1 MKICVIGT
9 GYVGLVSAVCFAE
22 LGHEAVGVD
31 IDESKIEKL
40 KKGISPIY
48 EENLEDLLKKN
59 LDEGKISFTS
69 NLKEGLKG
77 VEVVINAVGTPPD
90 ERRKVDLRYV
100 WEAAKQV
107 AENLEDYIVFV
118 NKSTVPVGT
127 AEEVRK
133 IMEKSCDSFDVAS
146 NPEFLREGSAVKDFL
161 EPDRIVVGVESERAK
176 KILEELYRP
185 LVEKGYHLMVTD
197 IKSAELIKYAS
208 NAFLATKIS
217 FINEVAGL
225 CEKVGADIEEVA
237 KGMGLDSRIGD
248 KFLKPGPGYGGSCL
262 DENEFLLIGN
272 PTPELESFK
281 MNFDS
286 LSEKN
291 LPLIRAVGFD
301 GKNARLSN
309 VKCFTK
315 RVYNGKM
322 IKVNTKMGK
331 TLTVTED
338 HPMVIVNRGKFEIK
352 LAKYL
357 KENDEIPLL
366 ANFPRKKIER
376 IDLTKILPHE
386 LSGTKIKVRPI
397 KHKLEDYKKEIYP
410 LLSKFNLSGE
420 QKYDIF
426 RCNCLWLEF
435 YKKIAKKITLKKDN
449 LQLFTS
455 LGNTTYVPAIIELD
469 EDFWRFIGYYLAE
482 GHIHYEKSRKKSVRA
497 RAQLS
502 FNEEEEEYIND
513 ACDILNK
520 WNIKYRI
527 CHRPESSSRHIV
539 FSSSVLAFLL
549 DKALNCGTDSYSA
562 NIPKMAFYI
571 PNNKKRALLAGLFRG
586 DGSVYFHKHS
596 EAISIEFGTASK
608 RLAQGVIILLQSI
621 GIIAAYKKAYQKKGK
636 VASHFIRVNCHNQI
650 KKMIFFDRETN
661 IKMRKRLSGYK
672 KKISPIGFKRYQD
685 FFTVKINELKKETVK
700 NKNVYSLEF
709 EKPPHLFFTSFG
721 LVVHNCFPKDVDGLI
736 SIALDNNVNMRILE
750 SVTDTNKF
758 QQILAVQKL
767 KKYIPNLFGKTIAV
781 WGLAFKANTDDIRES
796 SAIKVIEKLVQEGAK
811 VKCYDPVAT
820 ENAKK
825 ALDNGKSVEFVGD
838 KMEAL
843 SGANALILM
852 TEWDEFKKVDLN
864 EVKRCVNAVVD
875 MRNVWDKQDFEGG
888 SVNYEG
894 VGV

>member
-48 EENLEDLLKKN
+48 EESLEELLKKN

-69 NLKEGLKG
+69 SLKEGLKG

-133 IMEKSCDSFDVAS
+133 IMEKSCDCFDVAS

-176 KILEELYRP
+176 KVLEELYRP
-185 LVEKGYHLMVTD
+185 LTDKGYHLMITD

-225 CEKVGADIEEVA
+225 CENVKADIEEVA

-248 KFLKPGPGYGGSCL
+248 KFLKPGPGYGGSC
-262 DENEFLLIGN
+262 
-272 PTPELESFK
+272 
-281 MNFDS
+281 
-286 LSEKN
+286 
-291 LPLIRAVGFD
+291 
-301 GKNARLSN
+301 
-309 VKCFTK
+309 
-315 RVYNGKM
+315 
-322 IKVNTKMGK
+322 
-331 TLTVTED
+331 
-338 HPMVIVNRGKFEIK
+338 
-352 LAKYL
+352 
-357 KENDEIPLL
+357 
-366 ANFPRKKIER
+366 
-376 IDLTKILPHE
+376 
-386 LSGTKIKVRPI
+386 
-397 KHKLEDYKKEIYP
+397 
-410 LLSKFNLSGE
+410 
-420 QKYDIF
+420 
-426 RCNCLWLEF
+426 
-435 YKKIAKKITLKKDN
+435 
-449 LQLFTS
+449 
-455 LGNTTYVPAIIELD
+455 
-469 EDFWRFIGYYLAE
+469 
-482 GHIHYEKSRKKSVRA
+482 
-497 RAQLS
+497 
-502 FNEEEEEYIND
+502 
-513 ACDILNK
+513 
-520 WNIKYRI
+520 
-527 CHRPESSSRHIV
+527 
-539 FSSSVLAFLL
+539 
-549 DKALNCGTDSYSA
+549 
-562 NIPKMAFYI
+562 
-571 PNNKKRALLAGLFRG
+571 
-586 DGSVYFHKHS
+586 
-596 EAISIEFGTASK
+596 
-608 RLAQGVIILLQSI
+608 
-621 GIIAAYKKAYQKKGK
+621 
-636 VASHFIRVNCHNQI
+636 
-650 KKMIFFDRETN
+650 
-661 IKMRKRLSGYK
+661 
-672 KKISPIGFKRYQD
+672 
-685 FFTVKINELKKETVK
+685 
-700 NKNVYSLEF
+700 
-709 EKPPHLFFTSFG
+709 
-721 LVVHNCFPKDVDGLI
+721 FPKDVDGLI

-750 SVTDTNKF
+750 SVTDTNKL